1 VSDEIK
7 TASGRVVGQWD
18 GKKVSDLQQELV
30 RIRREIEKEKSSDRP
45 VPASIPHRDQLPVD
59 LHTFTGYLIW
69 GCDSSENCLCGVNAN
84 RVVTVADVR
93 RFSLIDHH

>member
-1 VSDEIK
+1 MSDEIK
-7 TASGRVVGQWD
+7 TPSGEVVGRWD
-18 GKKVSDLQQELV
+18 GKDVSDLQKELA
-30 RIRREIEKEKSSDRP
+30 RIRREVGKDRSSDRL

-59 LHTFTGYLIW
+59 LHKFTGYLIW
-69 GCDSSENCLCGVNAN
+69 GCDSSENCLCGANAN

>member
-7 TASGRVVGQWD
+7 TAAGEVVGKWD
-18 GKKVSDLQQELV
+18 GKNVSDLQQELA
-30 RIRREIEKEKSSDRP
+30 RIRRDRSSDRL

-59 LHTFTGYLIW
+59 LQKFNAYLIW
-69 GCDSSENCLCGVNAN
+69 GCDSGGKCLCGVNAN
-84 RVVTVADVR
+84 RVVTVEDVR